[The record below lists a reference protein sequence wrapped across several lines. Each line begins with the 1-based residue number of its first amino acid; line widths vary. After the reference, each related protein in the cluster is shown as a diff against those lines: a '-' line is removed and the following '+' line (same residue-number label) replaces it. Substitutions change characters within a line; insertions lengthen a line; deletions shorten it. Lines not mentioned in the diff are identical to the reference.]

1 MECLSS
7 YCLKYGRYD
16 LQGTIDEFGTLG
28 RFLRFLS
35 PRYDFP
41 NAFITSYRQLARKT
55 VNGLGE
61 NQPILRAFCSL
72 KGNRSW
78 LRHLIQGVNWTIL
91 LQDRKKGVRINSKS
105 LERQVYAPRLEP
117 TAPIRLADRNHA
129 HYPSRHSTIL
139 EKKTA
144 Q

>member
-1 MECLSS
+1 MKESDLAGIRCVLEEFFLVECLSS

-55 VNGLGE
+55 VNGLGG
-61 NQPILRAFCSL
+61 NQPILRALFS
-72 KGNRSW
+72 
-78 LRHLIQGVNWTIL
+78 
-91 LQDRKKGVRINSKS
+91 
-105 LERQVYAPRLEP
+105 PRLVC
-117 TAPIRLADRNHA
+117 DKM
-129 HYPSRHSTIL
+129 S
-139 EKKTA
+139 EKLSLMVWEWLVKAKDDVSFENLTKRIEIFHDFVLRP
-144 Q
+144 